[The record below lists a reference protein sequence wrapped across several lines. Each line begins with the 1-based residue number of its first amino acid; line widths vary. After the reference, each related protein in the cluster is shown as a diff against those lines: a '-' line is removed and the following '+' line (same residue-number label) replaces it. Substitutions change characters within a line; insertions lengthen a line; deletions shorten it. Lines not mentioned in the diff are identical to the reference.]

1 MLHTSSASGAV
12 LSSPNTI
19 QVQSSHKGKNGSKGK
34 GKGKQPHQAQGEHK
48 PVTLGNKIQR
58 ESHKSST
65 VNAGVDPVKSHHD
78 LGLVR
83 SKHYGGVEPHFS
95 VNPQEQE
102 AGVPAH
108 GRPGVAGMGKPL
120 VAIPNGHSIKGGRK
134 NLGVE
139 SVVSKFAGA
148 NFAKIIPAGE
158 SKMDENGRLSGL
170 GNKFDGVFGSHNSC
184 SAVRGEHPIQST
196 HNVQGSTDGNF
207 GACSMLVEVRR
218 DGQEHSEEP
227 ELEFAEPNK
236 EPTSSF

>member
-1 MLHTSSASGAV
+1 MNGYSEEIHHNLQRHLLFLIIICSEYLLDVKANNSMRV
-12 LSSPNTI
+12 LTFICGLLFMSMFL
-19 QVQSSHKGKNGSKGK
+19 
-34 GKGKQPHQAQGEHK
+34 
-48 PVTLGNKIQR
+48 VT
-58 ESHKSST
+58 
-65 VNAGVDPVKSHHD
+65 
-78 LGLVR
+78 
-83 SKHYGGVEPHFS
+83 
-95 VNPQEQE
+95 E

-120 VAIPNGHSIKGGRK
+120 VAIPNGHSFKGGRK

-170 GNKFDGVFGSHNSC
+170 GNKFDGVFGSHNSS

-196 HNVQGSTDGNF
+196 HNVQGSTDGNC
-207 GACSMLVEVRR
+207 GACSMLVEVRG

-227 ELEFAEPNK
+227 ELEFAEPSK
-236 EPTSSF
+236 EPTSSY